1 MEKELL
7 RHLEY
12 LTGICPFRNF
22 GNPESLKVASD
33 YIDRQFENYGFEV
46 QHQKWNYGK
55 FEYTNIIAP
64 CQPRHKKRLLVE
76 GPGGMLWIGRSS
88 QGLLKFDPDKGTFQ
102 KVVHFSLTLHT

>member
-33 YIDRQFENYGFEV
+33 YIDR
-46 QHQKWNYGK
+46 
-55 FEYTNIIAP
+55 
-64 CQPRHKKRLLVE
+64 
-76 GPGGMLWIGRSS
+76 
-88 QGLLKFDPDKGTFQ
+88 
-102 KVVHFSLTLHT
+102 